1 MTNIKLLFL
10 IIICINLF
18 SCKNNDKTNSI
29 DNNDTDNNYTELIE
43 YLNNEREKIIN
54 SGLSKAV
61 FFINL
66 SEDNFIEAHKQFNS
80 DRLDYFI
87 AILEENETAKKEY
100 YEKHHQHWWIYFK
113 YDKALSF
120 YDSIDSF
127 DYFLFDRIGK
137 KYPGIKVPVD
147 FVKEYKM
154 NYRLM
159 INQDNIKDI
168 QY

>member
-18 SCKNNDKTNSI
+18 SCKNNDKNNSI
-29 DNNDTDNNYTELIE
+29 DNNDTENNYTELIE
-43 YLNNEREKIIN
+43 YLNNEREKII
-54 SGLSKAV
+54 GVGISKAV
-61 FFINL
+61 HFINL
-66 SEDNFIEAHKQFNS
+66 SEDNFIETHKQFNS
-80 DRLDYFI
+80 DRLDYFM

-100 YEKHHQHWWIYFK
+100 YEKHYQHWSVFFK
-113 YDKALSF
+113 YDIVSPF
-120 YDSIDSF
+120 YYSIDVF

-137 KYPGIKVPVD
+137 KYPGIKIPVD

-154 NYRLM
+154 NYHQM
-159 INQDNIKDI
+159 SNQKYIKDI